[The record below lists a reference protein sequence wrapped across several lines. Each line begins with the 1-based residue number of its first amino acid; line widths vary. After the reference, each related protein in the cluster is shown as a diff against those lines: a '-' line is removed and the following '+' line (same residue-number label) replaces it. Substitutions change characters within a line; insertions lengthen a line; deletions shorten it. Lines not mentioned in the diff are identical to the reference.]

1 MLDSKIGNVQ
11 NTSDVVC
18 NWLIELLSHTCKYYG
33 ISYGEL
39 NMLLCVI
46 VGLLIFGYF
55 ISSVVLHFNIT
66 LGKMLSKIMM
76 WITIIFLVSLFF
88 IFGNVPLPNSMF

>member
-1 MLDSKIGNVQ
+1 MLDSKISNVQ

-39 NMLLCVI
+39 NMLLCTI
-46 VGLLIFGYF
+46 VGLLILGYF
-55 ISSVVLHFNIT
+55 TSSIFLYKNAI
-66 LGKMLSKIMM
+66 LGIRLSKIMM
-76 WITIIFLVSLFF
+76 WVTIVVTISIIIF
-88 IFGNVPLPNSMF
+88 IGIVPLPDSMF

>member
-39 NMLLCVI
+39 NILLCVI
-46 VGLLIFGYF
+46 IGLLIFGYF
-55 ISSVVLHFNIT
+55 TSSIILHFNIT

-76 WITIIFLVSLFF
+76 WITIIFFLSLLF